1 MKTFLR
7 GITVVST
14 VVAVAVFSLPG
25 SPARPDPPELTTT
38 RDSRC
43 GGLRDRERSQ
53 PLHSGRAAN
62 SRLTANPPK
71 PIPAVAIRANSL
83 MIALV
88 AQNRLGAAASDT
100 GRLTSLRETALKL
113 TREVERQPNN
123 LTEIDRLAAR
133 LDQFP
138 EIPPDRGAS
147 RAPVRLLDTFNH
159 DDVVG
164 LFASC
169 GTNRSQEIEK
179 RLISLARKTPIMPEQ
194 ECEIE
199 LLAFK
204 VALISDLVR
213 EMDHFVPASRAKERP
228 EWVRLAPTFNG
239 RDGRLAEIARG
250 RDPVEIRRA
259 VARLTPPATTAT

>member
-1 MKTFLR
+1 
-7 GITVVST
+7 
-14 VVAVAVFSLPG
+14 
-25 SPARPDPPELTTT
+25 
-38 RDSRC
+38 
-43 GGLRDRERSQ
+43 
-53 PLHSGRAAN
+53 
-62 SRLTANPPK
+62 
-71 PIPAVAIRANSL
+71 

-88 AQNRLGAAASDT
+88 AQNRLGVPASDT

-123 LTEIDRLAAR
+123 LTEINRLAAR

-164 LFASC
+164 LFGSC
-169 GTNRSQEIEK
+169 GASRTQQIEK
-179 RLISLARKTPIMPEQ
+179 RLFSLARKTPIMPEQ

-204 VALISDLVR
+204 VALITDLVR
-213 EMDHFVPASRAKERP
+213 EMDDLVPASRARERP
-228 EWVRLAPTFNG
+228 DWVRLASEVQRKG
-239 RDGRLAEIARG
+239 WRLAEIARG

-259 VARLTPPATTAT
+259 VSAVNSACNDCHAKFRD